1 VLPVTFFLCLTQTA
15 HRVNSYFFLCLTQ
28 TAHRVTSY
36 LFLML
41 NTDSPSCYQLPL
53 LHMTQK
59 LQFLLTSVVATL
71 FLWLL
76 YTISIEKFVIT
87 VKTKVLVLGTRT
99 NSWSGVILKV
109 VSYSHCFTL
118 I

>member
-1 VLPVTFFLCLTQTA
+1 
-15 HRVNSYFFLCLTQ
+15 
-28 TAHRVTSY
+28 
-36 LFLML
+36 ML
-41 NTDSPSCYQLPL
+41 NKNSPSCYQLTL
-53 LHMTQK
+53 LRMTQK
-59 LQFLLTSVVATL
+59 LPSSLTSVGATL

-76 YTISIEKFVIT
+76 YNSSIENFVMA

-109 VSYSHCFTL
+109 VSYLRRFIL